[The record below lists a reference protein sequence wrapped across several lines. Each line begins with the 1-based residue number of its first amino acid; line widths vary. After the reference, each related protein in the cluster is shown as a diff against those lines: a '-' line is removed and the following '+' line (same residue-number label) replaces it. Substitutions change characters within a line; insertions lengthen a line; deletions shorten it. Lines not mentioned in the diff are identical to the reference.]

1 MTNRHRRRAA
11 ECLLAAAALAS
22 LGCQAGPGEVP
33 ASEAV
38 LPIIGGNVAKTCV
51 WPTAIMLIGPVGCS
65 GALVHTRVVVTAG
78 HCLAAEDGTFS
89 PPTAIG
95 LGETSTEWAKTV
107 EVSRCYSHPDND
119 FGICVLNQDVMSI
132 PIVPVMAPCEMSEL
146 AAGKAIVEV
155 GFGWTTAAGRAYGT
169 KKWINGTLDSF
180 APDQVDIDVT
190 TGSQDGEYYGDS
202 GGPLLFQMPD
212 STWRVI
218 GVDYGSPAVIEGST
232 APRVSTYT
240 SVPYDVAWA
249 EEVSG
254 IDLTPCHD
262 ANGWHPTAACTGFPI
277 NPGQGLGT
285 WSQLCQG
292 EGMLSQRTCS
302 AADAGTDGA
311 RRGDAGGES
320 RDGPPDGPGDSSSG
334 DGPVNL
340 DGDSDTGWEDSG
352 DDSADVRD
360 SGGTGGRAGSADA
373 PRPDSAG
380 GSDTSAGAGA
390 GSTGAGGESG
400 GSTGAGGSESDGSA
414 GADGSES
421 DGSAG
426 AGGNGAD
433 VGYSDSSG
441 GAGASGGRDGGDEA
455 APSGGTAGSSGTSG
469 WDGGADA
476 SAISAGDAPSGSV
489 VDSGAHQ
496 TPPRSSGSGCA
507 CRSVSDRD
515 ARSWPGLLGL
525 GLVATRLIRRRARV
539 YPDRNSDR
547 RH

>member
-1 MTNRHRRRAA
+1 
-11 ECLLAAAALAS
+11 
-22 LGCQAGPGEVP
+22 
-33 ASEAV
+33 
-38 LPIIGGNVAKTCV
+38 LPIIGGNVASTCV

-95 LGETSTEWAKTV
+95 LGETSAQWAKTV

-132 PIVPVMAPCEMSEL
+132 PIVPVMAPCEMYEL
-146 AAGKAIVEV
+146 AAGKAVVEA
-155 GFGWTTAAGRAYGT
+155 GFGWTSAWGRTYGT
-169 KKWINGTLDSF
+169 KKWINGTIDSF

-218 GVDYGSPAVIEGST
+218 GVDYGSPTFIEDST
-232 APRVSTYT
+232 APRVSTYK

-262 ANGWHPTAACTGFPI
+262 ASGWHPTAACTGFPI
-277 NPGQGLGT
+277 NPGAGVGA

-292 EGMLSQRTCS
+292 EGMLSQRTCI

-311 RRGDAGGES
+311 RRGDAGADS
-320 RDGPPDGPGDSSSG
+320 QDGSQDGPGDSSSG
-334 DGPVNL
+334 DGTLNL
-340 DGDSDTGWEDSG
+340 DGDSDTGWADSG
-352 DDSADVRD
+352 DDSGEIRD

-373 PRPDSAG
+373 PGPDSAG
-380 GSDTSAGAGA
+380 GSGASAGTGGAGA
-390 GSTGAGGESG
+390 GGNESD
-400 GSTGAGGSESDGSA
+400 GSAGAGGSESDGSA
-414 GADGSES
+414 GAS
-421 DGSAG
+421 
-426 AGGNGAD
+426 GNSAD
-433 VGYSDSSG
+433 VGYSDSNG
-441 GAGASGGRDGGDEA
+441 GAGGNGGRDGGDEA
-455 APSGGTAGSSGTSG
+455 MPSGGTTGASGTSG

-476 SAISAGDAPSGSV
+476 SAISAGDGPSGSM
-489 VDSGAHQ
+489 VDSGAQQ
-496 TPPRSSGSGCA
+496 TTLKSSGTGCA

-515 ARSWPGLLGL
+515 AGAWPGLLGL
-525 GLVATRLIRRRARV
+525 GLVATRLIRRRAR
-539 YPDRNSDR
+539 P
-547 RH
+547 

>member
-1 MTNRHRRRAA
+1 
-11 ECLLAAAALAS
+11 
-22 LGCQAGPGEVP
+22 
-33 ASEAV
+33 
-38 LPIIGGNVAKTCV
+38 LPIIGGNVASTCV

-78 HCLAAEDGTFS
+78 HCLAAEDGTPR

-95 LGETSTEWAKTV
+95 LGETSAQWAKTV
-107 EVSRCYSHPDND
+107 AVSRCYSHPDND
-119 FGICVLNQDVMSI
+119 FGICVLKQDVMSI

-146 AAGKAIVEV
+146 AAGTAIVEA

-169 KKWINGTLDSF
+169 KKWINGTIDSF

-232 APRVSTYT
+232 APRVSIYK

-254 IDLTPCHD
+254 IDLTPCHE
-262 ANGWHPTAACTGFPI
+262 AAGWNPTAACTGFPI
-277 NPGQGLGT
+277 NPGAGVGS
-285 WSQLCQG
+285 WSTLCQG
-292 EGMLSQRTCS
+292 ETMLSQRTCS

-311 RRGDAGGES
+311 RRGDAGADS
-320 RDGPPDGPGDSSSG
+320 RDGSHDGPGDSASG
-334 DGPVNL
+334 DGAVDH
-340 DGDSDTGWEDSG
+340 DGDSDTGWADSG

-360 SGGTGGRAGSADA
+360 SGGTGGSTGSPDA
-373 PRPDSAG
+373 PGPDSAG
-380 GSDTSAGAGA
+380 GSGGGGGAGA
-390 GSTGAGGESG
+390 GGNGAGGESG
-400 GSTGAGGSESDGSA
+400 GSTGTGGSEGDGSA
-414 GADGSES
+414 GTD
-421 DGSAG
+421 
-426 AGGNGAD
+426 GNGAD
-433 VGYSDSSG
+433 VGYSESNG
-441 GAGASGGRDGGDEA
+441 GAGGSGGRDGGDEA
-455 APSGGTAGSSGTSG
+455 MPSGGTAGAGGTSG

-476 SAISAGDAPSGSV
+476 SAISAGDGPSGSL

-496 TPPRSSGSGCA
+496 TAPRSSGSGCA

-515 ARSWPGLLGL
+515 ADAWPGLLGL
-525 GLVATRLIRRRARV
+525 GLVAIGLFRRRARSC
-539 YPDRNSDR
+539 PTSKTG
-547 RH
+547 

>member
-1 MTNRHRRRAA
+1 M
-11 ECLLAAAALAS
+11 
-22 LGCQAGPGEVP
+22 
-33 ASEAV
+33 
-38 LPIIGGNVAKTCV
+38 
-51 WPTAIMLIGPVGCS
+51 
-65 GALVHTRVVVTAG
+65 
-78 HCLAAEDGTFS
+78 
-89 PPTAIG
+89 
-95 LGETSTEWAKTV
+95 
-107 EVSRCYSHPDND
+107 
-119 FGICVLNQDVMSI
+119 
-132 PIVPVMAPCEMSEL
+132 
-146 AAGKAIVEV
+146 
-155 GFGWTTAAGRAYGT
+155 
-169 KKWINGTLDSF
+169 
-180 APDQVDIDVT
+180 T

-218 GVDYGSPAVIEGST
+218 GVDYGSPAFIEGST
-232 APRVSTYT
+232 APRVSTYK

-311 RRGDAGGES
+311 RRGDAGADS
-320 RDGPPDGPGDSSSG
+320 QDGSPAGPADSSSG
-334 DGPVNL
+334 DGTLNL
-340 DGDSDTGWEDSG
+340 DGDSDTGWADSG

-373 PRPDSAG
+373 PGPDSAG
-380 GSDTSAGAGA
+380 GSDTGASAGA
-390 GSTGAGGESG
+390 GSTGAG
-400 GSTGAGGSESDGSA
+400 
-414 GADGSES
+414 GSES

-433 VGYSDSSG
+433 VGYSDSNG
-441 GAGASGGRDGGDEA
+441 GAGGNGGRDGGDEA
-455 APSGGTAGSSGTSG
+455 MPSGGTTGASGTSG

-476 SAISAGDAPSGSV
+476 SAISAGDGPSGSM
-489 VDSGAHQ
+489 VDSGAQQ
-496 TPPRSSGSGCA
+496 TTLKSSGTGCA

-515 ARSWPGLLGL
+515 AGAWPGLLGL
-525 GLVATRLIRRRARV
+525 GLVATRLIRRRAR
-539 YPDRNSDR
+539 R
-547 RH
+547 